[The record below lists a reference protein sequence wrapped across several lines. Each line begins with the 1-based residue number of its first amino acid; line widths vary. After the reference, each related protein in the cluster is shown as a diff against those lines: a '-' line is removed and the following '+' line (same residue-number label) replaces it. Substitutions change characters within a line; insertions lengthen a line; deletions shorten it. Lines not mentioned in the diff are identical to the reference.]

1 MTPTPAATPAGPTP
15 LTQALR
21 AQRSLFV
28 RVGWFSFASGMM
40 MLASPW
46 FMFEVY
52 GRVLNSRSH
61 GTLAMLLLM
70 VIGVYVV
77 IELVDLVRGR
87 LLAQAGRNVEEA
99 LRARLFDVVHEAN
112 LLRRPGGTPQVF
124 TDLRTLRDFMASPC
138 VVAVLDAPVA
148 SVMLLLLFLLNPWL
162 GVMAL
167 VGAAIQGWVAWR
179 TEKRTMPALMES
191 SRASIDAQ
199 NYAHGA
205 LRNAQVIEAMG
216 MLGAVRRPWTARQR
230 RFLALQAEASDRA
243 GTNATVA
250 KLVQTMQ
257 GSLLLGAAALLVL
270 EGTLWGGPGMMIVAS
285 ILGGRVLAPLA
296 QLVPQWRQVVE
307 ARAAYQRLESL
318 LRLHAEP
325 EPHMPL
331 PPPQGVLTVEGVV
344 VAAPGTQVPILRGV
358 TFAARP
364 GEVVGVIGPSAAG
377 KTTLARVLLGIW
389 PPTAGRVRLDGVDV
403 YAWDKTELGPHV
415 GYLPQGVE
423 LFDGTVAENVARF
436 GELDRAK
443 VDAAIDLVGLRETID
458 ALPLGVDTRIGEE
471 GAILSGGQR
480 QRVGLARALYG
491 DPQFVVL
498 DEPNAN
504 LDEAG
509 EQALLR
515 ALQALK
521 ARGAAVLAI
530 THRTT
535 FLPAVDRLLVMH
547 EGQVALF
554 GPRDEVLAALAKA
567 NQQAR
572 AQLSAPDVATP
583 ARVAAAG
590 GAGR

>member
-1 MTPTPAATPAGPTP
+1 MTPAASPPPTEATL
-15 LTQALR
+15 LTRALR
-21 AQRSLFV
+21 AQRPLFV
-28 RVGWFSFASGMM
+28 RVGWFSFASGLM

-99 LRARLFDVVHEAN
+99 LRTRLFDVVHEAN

-124 TDLRTLRDFMASPC
+124 TDLRTLRDFVASPA
-138 VVAVLDAPVA
+138 VVAVLDAPAA
-148 SVMLLLLFLLNPWL
+148 SVMLLFLFLLNPWL

-216 MLGAVRRPWTARQR
+216 MLSNVRRPWTARQR
-230 RFLALQAEASDRA
+230 HFLALQAEASDRA
-243 GTNATVA
+243 GTNTTVA

-270 EGTLWGGPGMMIVAS
+270 EGTLWGGAGMMIVAS

-307 ARAAYQRLESL
+307 VRAAYQRLETL

-331 PPPQGVLTVEGVV
+331 PPPRGVLTVEGVV
-344 VAAPGTQVPILRGV
+344 AAAPGTQVPILRGV
-358 TFAARP
+358 SFGARP
-364 GEVVGVIGPSAAG
+364 GEVVGVVGPSASG
-377 KTTLARVLLGIW
+377 KTTLARLLLGIW
-389 PPTAGRVRLDGVDV
+389 PPVAGRVRLDGVDV
-403 YAWDKTELGPHV
+403 YTWDKAELGPHV

-436 GELDRAK
+436 GDIDRMK
-443 VDAAIDLVGLRETID
+443 VDAAIDLVGLREVVD
-458 ALPLGVDTRIGEE
+458 GLPLGVDTRIGEE

-491 DPQFVVL
+491 GPQFVVL

-509 EQALLR
+509 EQALVKVLH
-515 ALQALK
+515 ALK
-521 ARGAAVLAI
+521 ARGATVVAI

-535 FLPAVDRLLVMH
+535 FMPAVDKLLVMN
-547 EGQVALF
+547 EGQVAMF
-554 GPRDEVLAALAKA
+554 GPRDEVMTALAKA

-572 AQLSAPDVATP
+572 TQMS
-583 ARVAAAG
+583 VAAAG
-590 GAGR
+590 ASGRVVATSGAAR